1 MTKNIVINI
10 RSDLPLHE
18 IMASFGNIVD
28 EVEFL
33 EIKYLPES
41 LPQKSIRR
49 KAKGPHR
56 HRQLIYLQPDDD
68 CSYCRIDVNAS
79 MEQNKISLHHLMTN
93 VARQG
98 TWRHA
103 LKIAA
108 SKQHPPDEHL
118 FKSKDDML
126 AGIEAYKAVSEK
138 HRPTSGKVIN
148 AR

>member
-56 HRQLIYLQPDDD
+56 HRLL
-68 CSYCRIDVNAS
+68 RLA
-79 MEQNKISLHHLMTN
+79 T
-93 VARQG
+93 A
-98 TWRHA
+98 
-103 LKIAA
+103 
-108 SKQHPPDEHL
+108 PPAP
-118 FKSKDDML
+118 SR
-126 AGIEAYKAVSEK
+126 VSF
-138 HRPTSGKVIN
+138 
-148 AR
+148 